1 MKKYYL
7 VAMALVIVLAVS
19 LIGYAVFVNYEGE
32 RIISDRMSKQAIT
45 VQAAKASY
53 KVLHPSYDVENAH
66 MEATSATDV
75 ITKVDGVITSD
86 ILHKNKKVQKGDLL
100 AVLTNEEIPLR
111 IIQAESALKRAE
123 AAELQYR
130 NSFER
135 YSRLVKLN
143 AVAAE
148 KFDEAQ
154 ANYVAAQ
161 AQVTDAK
168 ASYDQALLNQ
178 SRLRISSDIDGVVM
192 VIYKDNGSFVTA
204 GTPICLVGDFSRLWF
219 SVNMEDTE
227 VRSLLGDDGAKA
239 KLELSFRRWD
249 MGKSY
254 DTEYGAGNK
263 GNLSTFVTDVQGIYP
278 SLDQPADIRRVVFY
292 TNNPTSV
299 LEAKTYD
306 NLKLTNMKARQVLA
320 VPYGALFDD
329 SNDDSTV
336 YNLYVVTPENKLE
349 QRTVKVGSIGDDYAE
364 ILDGVKEGET
374 VVMSGWESLEDG
386 QKVEVDMEA
395 EGV

>member
-7 VAMALVIVLAVS
+7 VAMAMVIVLAVS
-19 LIGYAVFVNYEGE
+19 LIGYGVFVNYEGE

-45 VQAAKASY
+45 VQAAKVEY
-53 KVLHPSYDVENAH
+53 RELHPSYEIENAQLQ
-66 MEATSATDV
+66 ATNAADV
-75 ITKVDGVITSD
+75 ITRVDGVITSN

-100 AVLTNEEIPLR
+100 AVLSNEEIPLR

-123 AAELQYR
+123 AAELQTR
-130 NSFER
+130 NSFDR

-143 AVAAE
+143 AVAME
-148 KFDEAQ
+148 KYDEAQ

-178 SRLRISSDIDGVVM
+178 NRLHITSDLDGVVM
-192 VIYKDNGSFVTA
+192 VIYKDQGSFVTA

-219 SVNMEDTE
+219 SVNMDDTE
-227 VRSLLGDDGAKA
+227 VRSLLGPDGDKA
-239 KLELSFRRWD
+239 KMELSFRRWD
-249 MGKSY
+249 MSKAY

-263 GNLSTFVTDVQGIYP
+263 GNLSTFITDVQGVYP
-278 SLDQPADIRRVVFY
+278 SLDQKADIRRVVFY
-292 TNNPTSV
+292 VNNPTSV
-299 LEAKTYD
+299 LEAKSYD
-306 NLKLTNMKARQVLA
+306 NLLITNMNKRKVLS
-320 VPYGALFDD
+320 VPYSALFDD

-336 YNLYVVTPENKLE
+336 YNLYVVTQEGKLE

-374 VVMSGWESLEDG
+374 VVMSGWETLENG
-386 QKVEVDMEA
+386 QRVEVEREA
-395 EGV
+395 E

>member
-168 ASYDQALLNQ
+168 ASYDQAVLNQ

-192 VIYKDNGSFVTA
+192 VIYKDQGSFVTA

-263 GNLSTFVTDVQGIYP
+263 GNLSTFVTDVQGVYP

-395 EGV
+395 E

>member
-1 MKKYYL
+1 
-7 VAMALVIVLAVS
+7 MALVIVLAVS

-111 IIQAESALKRAE
+111 IIQAESSLKRAE

-168 ASYDQALLNQ
+168 ASYDQAVLNQ

-192 VIYKDNGSFVTA
+192 VIYKDQGSFVTA

-374 VVMSGWESLEDG
+374 VVMSGWESLENG

-395 EGV
+395 E

>member
-7 VAMALVIVLAVS
+7 VAMAMVIVLAVS
-19 LIGYAVFVNYEGE
+19 LIGYGIFVNYEGE
-32 RIISDRMSKQAIT
+32 RIIADRMSKQAIT
-45 VQAAKASY
+45 VQAAKVGY
-53 KVLHPSYDVENAH
+53 RELHPSYDVENAS
-66 MEATSATDV
+66 MQATKAADV
-75 ITKVDGVITSD
+75 ITRVDGVITSD
-86 ILHKNKKVQKGDLL
+86 ILHKNKPVKQGELL
-100 AVLTNEEIPLR
+100 AVLSNEEVPLR

-130 NSFER
+130 NSFDR

-143 AVAAE
+143 AVAME
-148 KFDEAQ
+148 KYDEAR
-154 ANYVAAQ
+154 ANYIAAQ
-161 AQVTDAK
+161 AQVVDAK

-178 SRLRISSDIDGVVM
+178 TRLHITSDVDGVVM
-192 VIYKDNGSFVTA
+192 VIYKDQGSFVTA

-219 SVNMEDTE
+219 ALNMEDTE
-227 VRSLLGDDGAKA
+227 VRSLLGADGANA

-249 MGKSY
+249 MGKAY

-263 GNLSTFVTDVQGIYP
+263 GNLSTFLTDVQGVYP

-292 TNNPTSV
+292 VNNPTSV

-306 NLKLTNMKARQVLA
+306 NLLLTNTAKRQVLA

-336 YNLYVVTPENKLE
+336 YNLYVVTPDNKLE

-364 ILDGVKEGET
+364 ILEGVKEGDI

-386 QKVEVDMEA
+386 QRVEVDMEA
-395 EGV
+395 E

>member
-168 ASYDQALLNQ
+168 ASYDQAVLNQ

-192 VIYKDNGSFVTA
+192 VIYKDQGSFVTA

-306 NLKLTNMKARQVLA
+306 NLKLTNMKSRQVLA

-374 VVMSGWESLEDG
+374 VVMSGWESLENG

-395 EGV
+395 E

>member
-7 VAMALVIVLAVS
+7 VAMAMVIVLAVS
-19 LIGYAVFVNYEGE
+19 LIGYGIFVNYEGE
-32 RIISDRMSKQAIT
+32 RIIADRMSKQAIT
-45 VQAAKASY
+45 VQAAKVGY
-53 KVLHPSYDVENAH
+53 QELHPSYDVENAS
-66 MEATSATDV
+66 MQATKAADV
-75 ITKVDGVITSD
+75 ITRVDGVITSD
-86 ILHKNKKVQKGDLL
+86 ILHKNKPVKQGELL
-100 AVLTNEEIPLR
+100 AVLSNEEVPLR

-130 NSFER
+130 NSFDR

-143 AVAAE
+143 AVAME
-148 KFDEAQ
+148 KYDEAR
-154 ANYVAAQ
+154 ANYIAAQ
-161 AQVTDAK
+161 AQVVDAK

-178 SRLRISSDIDGVVM
+178 TRLHITSDVDGVVM
-192 VIYKDNGSFVTA
+192 VIYKDQGSFVTA

-219 SVNMEDTE
+219 ALNMEDTE
-227 VRSLLGDDGAKA
+227 VRSLLGADGANA

-249 MGKSY
+249 MGKAY

-263 GNLSTFVTDVQGIYP
+263 GNLSTFLTDVQGIYP

-292 TNNPTSV
+292 VNNPTSV

-306 NLKLTNMKARQVLA
+306 NLLLTNTAKRQVLA

-336 YNLYVVTPENKLE
+336 YNLYVVTPDNKLE

-364 ILDGVKEGET
+364 ILEGVKEGDI

-386 QKVEVDMEA
+386 QRVEVDMEA
-395 EGV
+395 E

>member
-19 LIGYAVFVNYEGE
+19 LIGYGIFVNYEGE

-45 VQAAKASY
+45 VQAAKAAY
-53 KVLHPSYDVENAH
+53 RDIHPSYEIENAS
-66 MEATSATDV
+66 MQATNAADV
-75 ITKVDGVITSD
+75 ITRVDGVITSN
-86 ILHKNKKVQKGDLL
+86 ILHKNKVVKKGELV
-100 AVLTNEEIPLR
+100 AELTNEEIPLR

-143 AVAAE
+143 AVAME

-161 AQVTDAK
+161 AQVVDAK

-178 SRLRISSDIDGVVM
+178 TRLHITSDLDGVVM
-192 VIYKDNGSFVTA
+192 VIYKDTGSFVTA

-227 VRSLLGDDGAKA
+227 VKSLLGADGEKA
-239 KLELSFRRWD
+239 KLVLSFRRWD
-249 MGKSY
+249 MGKAY

-263 GNLSTFVTDVQGIYP
+263 GNLSTFLTDVQGIYP

-299 LEAKTYD
+299 LEAKSYD
-306 NLKLTNMKARQVLA
+306 NLLITNTKTRKVMA

-336 YNLYVVTPENKLE
+336 YNLYVVTPDNKLE

-364 ILDGVKEGET
+364 ILEGVKEGET

-395 EGV
+395 E

>member
-111 IIQAESALKRAE
+111 IIQAESSLKRAE

-168 ASYDQALLNQ
+168 ASYDQAVLNQ

-192 VIYKDNGSFVTA
+192 VIYKDQGSFVTA

-374 VVMSGWESLEDG
+374 VVMSGWESLENG

-395 EGV
+395 E

>member
-7 VAMALVIVLAVS
+7 VAMAMVIVLAVS
-19 LIGYAVFVNYEGE
+19 LIGYGIFVNYEGE
-32 RIISDRMSKQAIT
+32 RIIADRMSKQAIT
-45 VQAAKASY
+45 VQAAKVGY
-53 KVLHPSYDVENAH
+53 RELHPSYDVENAS
-66 MEATSATDV
+66 MQATKAADV
-75 ITKVDGVITSD
+75 ITRVDGVITSD
-86 ILHKNKKVQKGDLL
+86 ILHKNKPVKQGELL
-100 AVLTNEEIPLR
+100 AVLSNEEVPLR

-130 NSFER
+130 NSFDR

-143 AVAAE
+143 AVAME
-148 KFDEAQ
+148 KYDEAR
-154 ANYVAAQ
+154 ANYIAAQ
-161 AQVTDAK
+161 AQVVDAK

-178 SRLRISSDIDGVVM
+178 TRLHITSDVDGVVM
-192 VIYKDNGSFVTA
+192 VIYKDQGSFVTA

-219 SVNMEDTE
+219 ALNMEDTE
-227 VRSLLGDDGAKA
+227 VRSLLGADGANA

-249 MGKSY
+249 MGKAY

-263 GNLSTFVTDVQGIYP
+263 GNLSTFLTDVQGVYP

-292 TNNPTSV
+292 VNNPTSV

-306 NLKLTNMKARQVLA
+306 NLLLTNTAKRQVLA

-336 YNLYVVTPENKLE
+336 YNLYVVTPDSKLE

-364 ILDGVKEGET
+364 ILEGVKEGDI

-386 QKVEVDMEA
+386 QRVEVDMEA
-395 EGV
+395 E

>member
-395 EGV
+395 E

>member
-7 VAMALVIVLAVS
+7 VAMAMVIILAVS
-19 LIGYAVFVNYEGE
+19 LIGYGIFVNYEGE
-32 RIISDRMSKQAIT
+32 RIIADRMSKQAIT
-45 VQAAKASY
+45 VQAAKVGY
-53 KVLHPSYDVENAH
+53 QELHPSYDVENAS
-66 MEATSATDV
+66 MQATKAADV
-75 ITKVDGVITSD
+75 ITRVDGVITSD
-86 ILHKNKKVQKGDLL
+86 ILHKNKPVKQGELL
-100 AVLTNEEIPLR
+100 AVLSNEEVPLR

-130 NSFER
+130 NSFDR

-143 AVAAE
+143 AVAME
-148 KFDEAQ
+148 KYDEAR
-154 ANYVAAQ
+154 ANYIAAQ
-161 AQVTDAK
+161 AQVVDAK

-178 SRLRISSDIDGVVM
+178 TRLHITSDVDGVVM
-192 VIYKDNGSFVTA
+192 VIYKDQGSFVTA

-219 SVNMEDTE
+219 ALNMEDTE
-227 VRSLLGDDGAKA
+227 VRSLLGADGANA

-249 MGKSY
+249 MGKAY

-263 GNLSTFVTDVQGIYP
+263 GNLSTFLTDVQGVYP

-292 TNNPTSV
+292 VNNPTSV

-306 NLKLTNMKARQVLA
+306 NLLLTNTAKRQVLA

-336 YNLYVVTPENKLE
+336 YNLYVVTPDNKLE

-364 ILDGVKEGET
+364 ILEGVKEGDI

-386 QKVEVDMEA
+386 QRVEVDMEA
-395 EGV
+395 E

>member
-7 VAMALVIVLAVS
+7 VAMAMVIVLAVS
-19 LIGYAVFVNYEGE
+19 LIGYGIFVNYEGE
-32 RIISDRMSKQAIT
+32 RIIADRMSKQAIT
-45 VQAAKASY
+45 VQAAKVGY
-53 KVLHPSYDVENAH
+53 RELHPSYDVENAS
-66 MEATSATDV
+66 MQATKAADV
-75 ITKVDGVITSD
+75 ITRVDGVITSD
-86 ILHKNKKVQKGDLL
+86 ILHKNKPVKQGELL
-100 AVLTNEEIPLR
+100 AVLSNEEVPLR

-130 NSFER
+130 NSFDR

-143 AVAAE
+143 AVAME
-148 KFDEAQ
+148 KYDEAR
-154 ANYVAAQ
+154 ANYIAAQ
-161 AQVTDAK
+161 AQVVDAK

-178 SRLRISSDIDGVVM
+178 TRLHITSDVDGVVM
-192 VIYKDNGSFVTA
+192 VIYKDQGSFVTA

-219 SVNMEDTE
+219 ALNMEDTE
-227 VRSLLGDDGAKA
+227 VRSLLGADGANA

-249 MGKSY
+249 MGKAF

-263 GNLSTFVTDVQGIYP
+263 GNLSTFLTDVQGVYP

-292 TNNPTSV
+292 VNNPTSV

-306 NLKLTNMKARQVLA
+306 NLLLTNTAKRQVLA

-336 YNLYVVTPENKLE
+336 YNLYVVTPDNKLE

-364 ILDGVKEGET
+364 ILEGVKEGDI

-386 QKVEVDMEA
+386 QRVEVDMEA
-395 EGV
+395 E

>member
-168 ASYDQALLNQ
+168 ASYDQAVLNQ

-192 VIYKDNGSFVTA
+192 VIYKDQGSFVTA

-395 EGV
+395 E